1 MNTESNELK
10 EKGDPAQ
17 QELVDFLQADLD
29 LCFTMLKTSVITSDP
44 VHHLTT
50 SRHVSEGLRIIQKR
64 LDRIEDPQ
72 AQKAI
77 HKRTDE
83 LEKAVEMLDE
93 NHSARQR

>member
-17 QELVDFLQADLD
+17 QQLVDFLQADLD

-50 SRHVSEGLRIIQKR
+50 SRHVSEGLRIIRKL

-77 HKRTDE
+77 HERTDE
-83 LEKAVEMLDE
+83 LEEALESLGPT
-93 NHSARQR
+93 HI